1 MAFSKS
7 MMRLTEYN
15 HGNLASG
22 ALNIDTTYDGMSTTL
37 RYGQP
42 ARVSFTC
49 QGDNTWRN
57 LLSGNE
63 YRGRIEIQGSD
74 ATSTDYASWQFR
86 MTSPAYG
93 VSSYSLESYIDG
105 GWNTGSFAIQLTT
118 SGSSHVLQFRYSS
131 YYSSSNNGSF
141 IMNMSRM

>member
-1 MAFSKS
+1 MALSKS
-7 MMRLTEYN
+7 MVRLHEYN
-15 HGNLASG
+15 HGNLANG
-22 ALNIDTTYDGMSTTL
+22 VLNIDTIYAGMSTTL

-42 ARVSFTC
+42 ARVYFTC
-49 QGDNTWRN
+49 QGDNTFRS
-57 LLSGNE
+57 LLSGND

-74 ATSTDYASWQFR
+74 ATSSDYASWQFR

-93 VSSYSLESYIDG
+93 VSSYSQESYIDG
-105 GWNTGSFAIQLTT
+105 GWNTGSFALQLIT